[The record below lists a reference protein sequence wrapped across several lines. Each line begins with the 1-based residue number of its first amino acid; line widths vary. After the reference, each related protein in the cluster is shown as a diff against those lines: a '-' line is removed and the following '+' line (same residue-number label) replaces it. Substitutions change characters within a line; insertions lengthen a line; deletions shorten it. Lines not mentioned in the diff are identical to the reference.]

1 MAFYELTATQLQTSP
16 NVKYDSEWDIY
27 RVVWNNNLSDNV
39 YYKYCALIESTVDSS
54 VYESTI
60 IRGYNTVTSDSYFVY
75 KVRANNY
82 FSNRNVKVKVCATDN
97 VNIDTTEFE
106 TYTKS
111 LQGQTFMYYNP
122 PYMEANN
129 GLESG
134 DTISV
139 NQQISFAY
147 NSTKTTEYVKIKL
160 YNYDLI
166 SEQLLD
172 LVDEYTQSNISSGS
186 KTITPTL
193 AFQNYKNYA
202 LVFEIKEVN
211 GSFGETSRFPFILF
225 TGQTQYYNNIDVIG
239 ATRYII
245 SSNGQLKLENFFE
258 LDLDN
263 PNSEEIALY
272 TGLLKYGD
280 SYSNHEQDITHYVD
294 EARYLASEGTHS
306 RFVVSS
312 NPEIE
317 QYYSV
322 SNQRYDISLFG
333 VTYGRRIEDSEVYQ
347 RISNATVSFN
357 TAFFLFNINSEIGAN
372 TYVIKKLLLNNDG
385 KYNFH
390 VDFSAESN
398 SIIDYVEFSLYNQN
412 LGIIAT
418 SPKIYNDR
426 NDTETLSL
434 GYDFDFNNLDRNLRY
449 SLIVNIKTTYGS
461 FVKCYYYT
469 FNSFTVEKFI
479 NNIDIKKIEYINGES
494 TYTYRVYGDCEEHI
508 ANVGLVLN
516 TADNSSYL
524 TYQNRQDPNNYMDF
538 VVNKSNATFTQQNTP
553 YFIQIGAKENGTLSS
568 TDFDLLRQNAEKY
581 VVYYV
586 LPPNL
591 SINIDEGDVI
601 SNSSYTFLV
610 NYYGSEE
617 PLDYAIFTLY
627 DANGNVLR
635 ESPKI
640 FNVNNPPLILY
651 YTFDGFEDDTTY
663 KVGVYAKSLHGDEVE
678 IEPIS
683 FSVSYESTILK
694 APIIIKN
701 KCNDGYIEVKS
712 NIFTG
717 KGESNPDP
725 MIFMQDGLKYSAYAV
740 SNNPVISYGSE
751 TSSWVYWGEHIDINT
766 DFILKF
772 WFTVGTINNN
782 IIRLY
787 NDEGEYVNIK
797 FNRKGSAGDYVE
809 VSNSQGLVANSN
821 IVTHTNS
828 TNEYFLWVKA
838 VGNEWDIRLTELDSE
853 ETVFNLNDS
862 NNNLH
867 YNMTSDMHWYGES
880 YENNY
885 RIDNSAYNINNFTK
899 VLVGNAICKTIEI
912 TNDINLPYSVLP
924 DAWGEDTVMF
934 CDFDRN
940 LNCGNLKE
948 ELGNI
953 DSIRIKRKDETN
965 NTWITLY
972 EEDVTVGEDLNIYHR
987 DYGVPKG
994 IEQTY
999 ALVPVLPNGDEGEYV
1014 IDTVTPNWNGVFI
1027 SDGEKCFKLYSSVS
1041 YGSVPRNTPVGV
1053 LNPIGSQYP
1062 IVITNSTNDYR
1073 SGMLSGM
1080 LLGYNYEKT
1089 RVINRVDIVKQTN
1102 DYIDFLKNGKTK
1114 FITDW
1119 NGNCWVVRLT
1129 DSPTIDFNV
1138 ANTNGISTVKFSWV
1152 EQGKYNNEEDLKR
1165 NNLI

>member
-1 MAFYELTATQLQTSP
+1 MAFYELTANDLQTCS
-16 NVKYDSEWDIY
+16 NMKYMNTDIFTIY
-27 RVVWNNNLSDNV
+27 WNLDEHMADIGNN
-39 YYKYCALIESTVDSS
+39 YKYCVVIQSTVDSG
-54 VYESTI
+54 VYDYFTDS
-60 IRGYNTVTSDSYFVY
+60 GNNTKNNLYSFRSHDTTFIDYFAD
-75 KVRANNY
+75 RQIL
-82 FSNRNVKVKVCATDN
+82 VKVCATDSTS
-97 VNIDTTEFE
+97 VSWQELRTHTL
-106 TYTKS
+106 S
-111 LQGQTFMYYNP
+111 LQGQSFMCYNP
-122 PYMEANN
+122 PWLWSNFQDKNVVNVSDAFQFEYST
-129 GLESG
+129 SG
-134 DTISV
+134 NVEYCKIRLYE
-139 NQQISFAY
+139 Y
-147 NSTKTTEYVKIKL
+147 NIQTNSKG
-160 YNYDLI
+160 
-166 SEQLLD
+166 QLLD
-172 LVDEYTQSNISSGS
+172 TYTTTVARN
-186 KTITPTL
+186 TRITVPFTL
-193 AFQNYKNYA
+193 QNYKNYCYT
-202 LVFEIKEVN
+202 VEVKN
-211 GSFGETSRFPFILF
+211 GSYFGTTDVYPVVFF
-225 TGQTQYYNNIDVIG
+225 TGETQYYYNMTVDKVTTKLRRDYTQTLRIG
-239 ATRYII
+239 AIYFDIENSNNESMDLYVGILKDGDTYSDMQYPTSYTNKKYLEPLQDSFTFDTTNTYYENNGTVYYVNMFGMTAGRYI
-245 SSNGQLKLENFFE
+245 SNEDYIDILSNLTSVATPCYFDFSIN
-258 LDLDN
+258 
-263 PNSEEIALY
+263 EEIGIRTSSAYKYLMAKNGKYTLY
-272 TGLLKYGD
+272 TDFPLVA
-280 SYSNHEQDITHYVD
+280 N
-294 EARYLASEGTHS
+294 
-306 RFVVSS
+306 
-312 NPEIE
+312 
-317 QYYSV
+317 
-322 SNQRYDISLFG
+322 SL
-333 VTYGRRIEDSEVYQ
+333 
-347 RISNATVSFN
+347 
-357 TAFFLFNINSEIGAN
+357 
-372 TYVIKKLLLNNDG
+372 
-385 KYNFH
+385 
-390 VDFSAESN
+390 
-398 SIIDYVEFSLYNQN
+398 IDYVEFLVYHGED
-412 LGIIAT
+412 LDFT

-426 NDTETLSL
+426 SDTS
-434 GYDFDFNNLDRNLRY
+434 NLRLSWDFEGFNSNYAY
-449 SLIVNIKTTYGS
+449 SLVVRFTTIYGNKIENYS
-461 FVKCYYYT
+461 GAFNDFVIRN
-469 FNSFTVEKFI
+469 FL
-479 NNIDIKKIEYINGES
+479 NNIMIKDVEYINGENS
-494 TYTYRVYGDCEEHI
+494 YTYRVHMYSDYNDVATI
-508 ANVGLVLN
+508 GLVLSN
-516 TADNSSYL
+516 ATGANYISY
-524 TYQNRQDPNNYMDF
+524 QQRIDPKYPIDF
-538 VVNKSNATFTQQNTP
+538 TFNKSNTAFTHQNEP
-553 YFIQIGAKENGTLSS
+553 YYLQLGAVDNGSLGYV
-568 TDFDLLRQNAEKY
+568 DFETIRLNAEKY

-586 LPPNL
+586 LPPSL
-591 SINIDEGDVI
+591 SINIDEGDII

-627 DANGNVLR
+627 DENGDVLR

-740 SNNPVISYGSE
+740 SNNPVINYGSE
-751 TSSWVYWGEHIDINT
+751 TSSWIYWGEHIDINT

-821 IVTHTNS
+821 IVAHTNS

-838 VGNEWDIRLTELDSE
+838 VGNEWDVRLTELDSE

-948 ELGNI
+948 ELSNI

-1080 LLGYNYEKT
+1080 LLGYNYERT
-1089 RVINRVDIVKQTN
+1089 RMIDRVDIVKQTN

-1138 ANTNGISTVKFSWV
+1138 ANTNGISIVKFSWV